1 MEEQLLITGC
11 KRAESW
17 ARKKLYESYAPV
29 MLAICMRYVNDKEL
43 ARDLMHDGFIKIYTH
58 IGQYAGNGSFEG
70 WMKRVFVT
78 TVLEFLR
85 KKDALRLSISVD
97 EYNELP
103 NDVDV
108 SALSHLSAEELLGC
122 IASLPQ
128 GYRTVF
134 NLFAIEGFTHKEI
147 AEMLQISESTSKTQ
161 FIRARKQLQK
171 NVQSL
176 LKM

>member
-1 MEEQLLITGC
+1 
-11 KRAESW
+11 
-17 ARKKLYESYAPV
+17 
-29 MLAICMRYVNDKEL
+29 MRYVNDKEL

>member
-1 MEEQLLITGC
+1 
-11 KRAESW
+11 
-17 ARKKLYESYAPV
+17 
-29 MLAICMRYVNDKEL
+29 MRYVNDKEL
-43 ARDLMHDGFIKIYTH
+43 ARDLMHDGFIKIYTN
-58 IGQYAGNGSFEG
+58 ISQYAGNGSFEG

-78 TVLEFLR
+78 TALEFLR
-85 KKDALRLSISVD
+85 KKDALKLSIPVD

-103 NDVDV
+103 NETEVT
-108 SALSHLSAEELLGC
+108 ALSHLSAEELMGC
-122 IASLPQ
+122 ITKLPP